1 MKGKAKIQLC
11 SREQEKIKEYKI
23 SELPLK
29 HAYIMRI
36 SKEKYDNN
44 EPCIIIKGKIA
55 NQVYCSLLE
64 YLNDCVKQ
72 GKYSQQISD
81 LPVLFQES
89 IAWTPEITHII
100 FGSGAEGK
108 R

>member
-1 MKGKAKIQLC
+1 MKGKAKIQLY
-11 SREQEKIKEYKI
+11 SMEQEKRRECKI

-29 HAYIMRI
+29 NSYIMRI
-36 SKEKYDNN
+36 SKEKYNNN
-44 EPCIIIKGKIA
+44 EQCIIIKGKIA

-64 YLNDCVKQ
+64 YLNDCVKK
-72 GKYSQQISD
+72 GTYSQKISN

-89 IAWTPEITHII
+89 IAWMPEMTYIK
-100 FGSGAEGK
+100 FGNDAEGK